1 MDIIKDSDFKRAV
14 AELRNDKRSDVLL
27 ELCNIIYKLQNKS
40 LGKENRNHPLSGR
53 HIGWCECHVTG
64 DVLLVYRYVTNGIEL
79 LELRG
84 IYTHKELKHLKKY
97 RENVTE
103 ALEVHETLN
112 NKIFDGENLR
122 ADVRDALFKI
132 ANTFIEDIKQN
143 NIPIE
148 VVDIWLVGSNAS
160 YNYSDHSDIDLHI
173 IVDTDNFDCTGLLNI
188 VYNYVK
194 SDFNKNH
201 DITVKG
207 IPVEV
212 YIEDQNASAITNGI
226 YSIVEDAWI
235 KYPEKLDNIPE
246 FNPEESETYSNVK
259 EWVLTALQSG
269 DLSDVQDAINRLYL
283 LRKSSLATDGEF
295 GEGNLVFKEFRND
308 GSLDKLKEHKRELV
322 DKELTL
328 EQLKEE
334 KKMNKRNHLLIM
346 PGDPAKGIAAFNT
359 NTGGMGE
366 QLNEDNLGIKRYD
379 VDKKHVIYVDLDK
392 NIVEIEY
399 DDLYYARWY
408 ESSSATYWEPADYDY
423 DEIEISY
430 TYRIDMDDFLYE
442 LWEILSMED
451 YEKAKAYDKKVGK
464 EDSWLKDNMDSLMQK
479 YGSKLVE
486 KFREQAEE
494 DAQDKVNPEDTYPD
508 PPDGR
513 D

>member
-1 MDIIKDSDFKRAV
+1 M
-14 AELRNDKRSDVLL
+14 
-27 ELCNIIYKLQNKS
+27 
-40 LGKENRNHPLSGR
+40 
-53 HIGWCECHVTG
+53 
-64 DVLLVYRYVTNGIEL
+64 
-79 LELRG
+79 
-84 IYTHKELKHLKKY
+84 KY
-97 RENVTE
+97 ITE

-112 NKIFDGENLR
+112 NKIFDGEILR
-122 ADVRDALFKI
+122 ADVRNALYNI

-160 YNYSDHSDIDLHI
+160 YNYSDHSDVDLHI

-235 KYPEKLDNIPE
+235 KYPEKIDNIPE
-246 FNPEESETYSNVK
+246 FNPEKSETYSNVK

-308 GSLDKLKEHKRELV
+308 GSLEKLKERKRELV

-334 KKMNKRNHLLIM
+334 KKVKVKKNAGNPEINNKMFNAMMNPMGSPSTNPTGPMAEDIEKEPDIIVD
-346 PGDPAKGIAAFNT
+346 GDDVSIHYSHVMSNIDRKLYSFDYHIDKNELYETVLA
-359 NTGGMGE
+359 GMS
-366 QLNEDNLGIKRYD
+366 D
-379 VDKKHVIYVDLDK
+379 VDWEEAQEHEDDDNDAFTYVLENLEEYANKYAEFVKDTYQKDAIYEL
-392 NIVEIEY
+392 
-399 DDLYYARWY
+399 DDLV
-408 ESSSATYWEPADYDY
+408 D
-423 DEIEISY
+423 
-430 TYRIDMDDFLYE
+430 
-442 LWEILSMED
+442 
-451 YEKAKAYDKKVGK
+451 GK
-464 EDSWLKDNMDSLMQK
+464 
-479 YGSKLVE
+479 Y
-486 KFREQAEE
+486 
-494 DAQDKVNPEDTYPD
+494 
-508 PPDGR
+508 
-513 D
+513 

>member
-1 MDIIKDSDFKRAV
+1 MND
-14 AELRNDKRSDVLL
+14 ELNPKLFDEQGLL
-27 ELCNIIYKLQNKS
+27 
-40 LGKENRNHPLSGR
+40 KE
-53 HIGWCECHVTG
+53 
-64 DVLLVYRYVTNGIEL
+64 
-79 LELRG
+79 
-84 IYTHKELKHLKKY
+84 
-97 RENVTE
+97 
-103 ALEVHETLN
+103 
-112 NKIFDGENLR
+112 
-122 ADVRDALFKI
+122 DVRESLINI
-132 ANTFIEDIKQN
+132 ATTFIEDIHEN
-143 NIPIE
+143 NIPID
-148 VVDIWLVGSNAS
+148 VMDIWMVGSNAS
-160 YNYSDHSDIDLHI
+160 YNYTDNSDIDVHI
-173 IVDTDNFDCTGLLNI
+173 IADMEDSDCSGLLSL
-188 VYNYVK
+188 VYNYAK
-194 SDFNKNH
+194 SDFNSKH

-212 YIEDQNASAITNGI
+212 YIEGVNSTSITNGI
-226 YSIVEDAWI
+226 YSLLQDEWV
-235 KYPEKLDNIPE
+235 KYPQEVEVDMSIDVTTTDEYKNLKFDIEHALSSDNKDE
-246 FNPEESETYSNVK
+246 VQET
-259 EWVLTALQSG
+259 
-269 DLSDVQDAINRLYL
+269 INSLYRLRQL
-283 LRKSSLATDGEF
+283 SLATDGEF
-295 GEGNLVFKEFRND
+295 GVGNLMFKSFRND
-308 GSLDKLKEHKRELV
+308 GSLEKLKERKRELV

-346 PGDPAKGIAAFNT
+346 PSDPAKGIAAFNA
-359 NTGGMGE
+359 NMGGMGE

-399 DDLYYARWY
+399 DDLYYTRWY

-430 TYRIDMDDFLYE
+430 TYRVDMDDFLYE
-442 LWEILSMED
+442 LWETLSMED